1 MPSRPPRS
9 IRTTPAPADAP
20 ATVPSPD
27 ESTALL
33 GGLTP
38 NQFMRRFWHRKPLLI
53 RQALT
58 NPGALIARGELLE
71 LAQMDDVQTRLIRQQ
86 KQRWQL
92 EHGPFESEDLPSFKT
107 RQWTLLVQGVNL
119 YQERAHALMNQFRFI
134 PDARLDD
141 IMMSYATDGGGVGPH
156 FDSYDVFLLQV
167 HGTRRWR
174 ISAQKD
180 LTLVPDLPLKVL
192 QNFTADEEWV
202 LEPGD
207 MLYLPPHIAHD
218 GVAVGE
224 CITCSI
230 GFRAPQVTEL
240 QSQFLYDLA
249 EHLGDVP
256 ARGAAAKVTKGGEA
270 ARYSDAGEPATD
282 EPARIPAHMARK
294 VSEMLAKIRWTEKD
308 IEQFLGS
315 YLSEPKQHV
324 FFDPPQSPLAYA
336 SFVKKLIQRGAQLD
350 LKTIF
355 LYDARCYYINGE
367 RCSLTAELKPLLVK
381 LANNRCLTQQNFVT
395 LSHDSPMS
403 ILLYEWY
410 CAGWMRIS

>member
-1 MPSRPPRS
+1 
-9 IRTTPAPADAP
+9 
-20 ATVPSPD
+20 
-27 ESTALL
+27 
-33 GGLTP
+33 
-38 NQFMRRFWHRKPLLI
+38 
-53 RQALT
+53 
-58 NPGALIARGELLE
+58 
-71 LAQMDDVQTRLIRQQ
+71 
-86 KQRWQL
+86 
-92 EHGPFESEDLPSFKT
+92 
-107 RQWTLLVQGVNL
+107 
-119 YQERAHALMNQFRFI
+119 MNQFRFI
-134 PDARLDD
+134 PDVRLDD

-192 QNFTADEEWV
+192 QNFTAEEEWV

-218 GVAVGE
+218 GVAEGE

-256 ARGAAAKVTKGGEA
+256 GRGAAAKVAE
-270 ARYSDAGEPATD
+270 ARYSDTGEPATD
-282 EPARIPAHMARK
+282 EPARIPAHMVRK
-294 VSEMLAKIRWTEKD
+294 VSDMLAKIRWTDKD

-324 FFDPPQSPLAYA
+324 FFDPPQRPLAYA
-336 SFVKKLIQRGAQLD
+336 SFVKRLIQRGVQLD
-350 LKTIF
+350 LKTIL

-367 RCSLTAELKPLLVK
+367 RSPLSSELKSWIAK